1 MKLCP
6 VLGNISKEVAGKM
19 KTKKYST
26 KFGKQEIPAKKEDV
40 CNLTFFT
47 NGNHKML
54 EPFRLGKASIR
65 IPKFKQQLK
74 HCDHTHH

>member
-26 KFGKQEIPAKKEDV
+26 KFGKQEIPAEKRM
-40 CNLTFFT
+40 F
-47 NGNHKML
+47 
-54 EPFRLGKASIR
+54 AI
-65 IPKFKQQLK
+65 
-74 HCDHTHH
+74 